1 MRPSRGAYGRDCGC
15 PASFRCGWPDASRCA
30 ATSPWTPSR
39 PASAPAKSPRSAACP
54 TASDRANS
62 PLPTGSSS
70 ARHYGGPPSA
80 QTGCGGCPPTA
91 SCPSTGSCRTAPG
104 APTSTRTPT
113 PRTPIPSRCGWW
125 PTNST
130 APAPL
135 VAVVDETA
143 HRVDHLPVVGRP
155 AGWIATGVDAAPHR
169 PQGHRDL
176 ATARPPPPHHRTH
189 HGLTRRMATPAPP
202 LRTQGRPLP
211 RLHRHRLHLDLPP
224 QTHHLR
230 RVLNISQ
237 TAPQR
242 PSPTHFA
249 RSYVLRKT

>member
-1 MRPSRGAYGRDCGC
+1 MAGTAAVRLPSGADGLTHRGAQPPRRGHRAGRLPHRRSHPGRL
-15 PASFRCGWPDASRCA
+15 PAPLHRTGPTRPCRPGVP
-30 ATSPWTPSR
+30 R
-39 PASAPAKSPRSAACP
+39 PATTAGRHRRRPAV
-54 TASDRANS
+54 
-62 PLPTGSSS
+62 
-70 ARHYGGPPSA
+70 
-80 QTGCGGCPPTA
+80 GCPPTA

-176 ATARPPPPHHRTH
+176 ATARPPPPDHRTH

-249 RSYVLRKT
+249 RSYVIRKT